1 MVFCKK
7 PILEVVMLE
16 EDEDEVGEEDSSES
30 ESDSDSS
37 DIVDH
42 DGGASGKRICYECEF
57 LDLTLCFSFCRRA
70 FAFAC

>member
-16 EDEDEVGEEDSSES
+16 EDENEVGEEDSSES

-42 DGGASGKRICYECEF
+42 DSGASGKRICYECVF

>member
-42 DGGASGKRICYECEF
+42 DGGASGKRICYECVF